1 MKATQYLS
9 SFKYLAIKGESR
21 FSVCC
26 DAYKSIHAVSNKAVI
41 SLQIVLASMKCS
53 FDIRG
58 KHINRG
64 HVSSTTVLVTGN

>member
-9 SFKYLAIKGESR
+9 FFKYLAIKGESR
-21 FSVCC
+21 FSVCR
-26 DAYKSIHAVSNKAVI
+26 DAYKSIYAVSNKAVI
-41 SLQIVLASMKCS
+41 SLQIVLVPMKSS

-64 HVSSTTVLVTGN
+64 HVVSTTVLVTVN